1 MTLMKAVAQRSLGGP
16 EVLRTIEVPRPSPRP
31 GEVLLRL
38 RATAVNPVDWKL
50 RSGHVTHLGP
60 PPFTLGFDVCG
71 TVTEIGTDVTGFQS
85 GDEVF
90 GMIFSRTGA
99 YSEYVVARADSLA
112 PLPSGLDVVQAAA
125 LPTAGLTA
133 WQALE
138 LAELQGGERILI
150 HAAAGGVGHLAV
162 QFAALRGAS
171 VIGTARAINHEF
183 VAALGADT
191 VIDYTTVDFNTAIKD
206 VDVVLDLVGGEYG
219 TRSLRV
225 LGPRGRYIT
234 AQDSDAT
241 GDPRSRQV
249 TGRPSPNDL
258 AAIARLVVDGRI
270 NVHIDRVMSLADV
283 AAAHRLAESG
293 GIRGKL
299 VLTPWPG
306 DFLCPRQGTQNM
318 GN

>member
-1 MTLMKAVAQRSLGGP
+1 MAQ
-16 EVLRTIEVPRPSPRP
+16 
-31 GEVLLRL
+31 
-38 RATAVNPVDWKL
+38 
-50 RSGHVTHLGP
+50 
-60 PPFTLGFDVCG
+60 
-71 TVTEIGTDVTGFQS
+71 
-85 GDEVF
+85 
-90 GMIFSRTGA
+90 
-99 YSEYVVARADSLA
+99 
-112 PLPSGLDVVQAAA
+112 
-125 LPTAGLTA
+125 
-133 WQALE
+133 
-138 LAELQGGERILI
+138 LQGGGRILI

-171 VIGTARAINHEF
+171 VIGTARAINHDF

-191 VIDYTTVDFNTAIKD
+191 VIDYTTVDFTTAIHD

-249 TGRPSPNDL
+249 TGRPSPTAL
-258 AAIARLVVDGRI
+258 AAIARLVVDSRI
-270 NVHIDRVMSLADV
+270 RVHIDRVMSLADV

-293 GIRGKL
+293 RIRGKL

-306 DFLCPRQGTQNM
+306 DFLCPRQDTQNM
-318 GN
+318 GADACRRCVECCRPRADRVPLNSRDRGPNYANGTTAGVICLTDCQESSRSGVL